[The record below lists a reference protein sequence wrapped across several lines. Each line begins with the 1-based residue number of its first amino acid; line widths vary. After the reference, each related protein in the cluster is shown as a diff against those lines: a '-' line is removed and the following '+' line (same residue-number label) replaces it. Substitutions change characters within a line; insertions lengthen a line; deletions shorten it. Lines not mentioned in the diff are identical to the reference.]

1 MYEHTGATAMAAPS
15 TGPGGAVPASGG
27 ALRSAAR
34 TGGEALLEVD
44 NVRVRYRNGG
54 LGVLDVSLRVA
65 PGEIVGLFGPNGAGK
80 TTSVRAASG
89 FLRTEGA
96 KVIGGSVRL
105 AGEKVT
111 NCEPH
116 RQAKLG
122 LAFVPERNKVFAS
135 LTVQENL
142 VAIGRPPAGRR
153 RTELIDHIYTL
164 FPILAERRRQLA
176 GKLSGGQRQMLA
188 LARGIYSDPSL
199 LIVDEMSLGLH
210 ESVLPPLFEAV
221 RRVAAA
227 GTAVLLVD
235 ESTTFALDM
244 SDYCYLLGNG
254 VIKAEGTAADFRE
267 RDLLA
272 AGYRDVL

>member
-1 MYEHTGATAMAAPS
+1 MQDQLGGTAADERSTGARPTA
-15 TGPGGAVPASGG
+15 
-27 ALRSAAR
+27 
-34 TGGEALLEVD
+34 EALLDVS

-96 KVIGGSVRL
+96 KVISGSVRL
-105 AGEKVT
+105 AGDTVT
-111 NCEPH
+111 NSEPH

-135 LTVQENL
+135 LSVQENL
-142 VAIGRPPAGRR
+142 LAIGHPPTGKR
-153 RTELIDHIYTL
+153 RTELLDQIYTL
-164 FPILAERRRQLA
+164 FPILAERRRQAA

-188 LARGIYSDPSL
+188 LARGIYSDPTL

-210 ESVLPPLFEAV
+210 ESVQPPLFDAV

-254 VIKAEGTAADFRE
+254 VIKAEGTAAEFRDQ
-267 RDLLA
+267 DLVS